1 MEQGTKA
8 TIEALDEIVARV
20 KGGEFAAIVV
30 VTRET
35 SHVLQVN
42 ASGETVDAES
52 VASHLFNLGCAVG
65 RITGSYVEQ
74 AQTVEAARAF
84 LAAAVAGVHQGA
96 TESLGLSL
104 LAESDP
110 ISEAV
115 N

>member
-1 MEQGTKA
+1 MGQGTKA
-8 TIEALDEIVARV
+8 TLEELDRIVERV

-35 SHVLQVN
+35 NHVLQVN

-52 VASHLFNLGCAVG
+52 VASHLFNLGCSVG
-65 RITGSYVEQ
+65 RLAGSYVEQ
-74 AQTVEAARAF
+74 AQTVEAARTF
-84 LAAAVAGVHQGA
+84 LAAAAAGLYQGA
-96 TESLGLSL
+96 TDAVGLSL

>member
-1 MEQGTKA
+1 MEQVNRNPL
-8 TIEALDEIVARV
+8 EELDRLVARI

-42 ASGETVDAES
+42 TSGEGVDAEG
-52 VASHLFNLGCAVG
+52 VASHLFNLGFSVG
-65 RITGSYVEQ
+65 RIAGSYVEQ
-74 AQTVEAARAF
+74 TQTVEAARAF

-104 LAESDP
+104 LEDADP